1 MEILNGILVQPRGRG
16 DTTQAENSDWANLG
30 YYEKRNRELGL
41 PDENEKRIV
50 FMGDSITEE
59 WGNLYPEFFSGNYY
73 INRGIGGQTTP
84 QMLIRFKPDAI
95 DLNPHAII
103 ILAGTNDIAGNTGP
117 STVKMI
123 TDNIFSMAELAIAY
137 EIKVVLSSILPVY
150 QYPWV
155 DDVLDPPSSIDS
167 INSKIKEYV
176 ENKGLVYLDYYS
188 SMVDDRKGLKL
199 DFTGDGVHPNEAGYR
214 VMSAIAGEI
223 ISQVLY

>member
-1 MEILNGILVQPRGRG
+1 MENDIRIV
-16 DTTQAENSDWANLG
+16 TTQAENSDWANLG

-59 WGNLYPEFFSGNYY
+59 WSNLYPEFFSGNYY

-84 QMLIRFKPDAI
+84 QMLIRLKPDAI
-95 DLNPHAII
+95 DLKPYAII

-137 EIKVVLSSILPVY
+137 EIKVVLASILPVY

-155 DDVLDPPSSIDS
+155 DDVLDPTSVIDS

-199 DFTGDGVHPNEAGYR
+199 DFTGDGVHPNEAGYK
-214 VMSAIAGEI
+214 VMSAIADEI
-223 ISQVLY
+223 ISQVSY

>member
-1 MEILNGILVQPRGRG
+1 MENDIRIV
-16 DTTQAENSDWANLG
+16 TTQAENSDWANLG

-95 DLNPHAII
+95 DLKPDVIV

-117 STVKMI
+117 STVRMI
-123 TDNIFSMAELAIAY
+123 TDNIFSMAELAKAH
-137 EIKVVLSSILPVY
+137 EIKVVLASILPVY
-150 QYPWV
+150 QYSWA
-155 DDVLDPPSSIDS
+155 DDVLDPPSIVDS
-167 INSKIKEYV
+167 INRKIKEYV
-176 ENKGLVYLDYYS
+176 ENQGLVYLDYYS

-199 DFTGDGVHPNEAGYR
+199 DYTGDGVHPNEAGYK
-214 VMSAIAGEI
+214 VMSAIADDI
-223 ISQVLY
+223 ILQALD

>member
-1 MEILNGILVQPRGRG
+1 MENDIRIA
-16 DTTQAENSDWANLG
+16 TTQAENSDWANLG

-95 DLNPHAII
+95 DLKPYAII

-117 STVKMI
+117 STVRMI
-123 TDNIFSMAELAIAY
+123 TDNIFSMAELAKAY
-137 EIKVVLSSILPVY
+137 DIIVVLASILPVY
-150 QYPWV
+150 QYSWA
-155 DDVLDPPSSIDS
+155 DDVIDPPSMIDS
-167 INSKIKEYV
+167 VNSKIKEYV
-176 ENKGLVYLDYYS
+176 ENQGLVYLDYYS

-199 DFTGDGVHPNEAGYR
+199 DYTGDGVHPNEAGYK
-214 VMSAIAGEI
+214 VMSAIADDI
-223 ISQVLY
+223 ILQALD

>member
-1 MEILNGILVQPRGRG
+1 MENDTSIA
-16 DTTQAENSDWANLG
+16 TTQAENSDWANLG
-30 YYEKRNRELGL
+30 YYEKRNRELGF

>member
-1 MEILNGILVQPRGRG
+1 MENDIRIV
-16 DTTQAENSDWANLG
+16 TTQAENSDWANLG
-30 YYEKRNRELGL
+30 YYKKRNRELGL

-59 WGNLYPEFFSGNYY
+59 WSNLYPEFFSGNYY

-95 DLNPHAII
+95 DLKPDVIV

-117 STVKMI
+117 STVRTI

-137 EIKVVLSSILPVY
+137 DIIVVLASILPVY
-150 QYPWV
+150 QYSWA
-155 DDVLDPPSSIDS
+155 DDVIDPPSMIDS
-167 INSKIKEYV
+167 VNSKIKEYV
-176 ENKGLVYLDYYS
+176 ENQGLVYLDYYS

-199 DFTGDGVHPNEAGYR
+199 DYTGDGVHPNEAGYK
-214 VMSAIAGEI
+214 VMSAIADDI
-223 ISQVLY
+223 ILQALD

>member
-1 MEILNGILVQPRGRG
+1 MENDIRIV
-16 DTTQAENSDWANLG
+16 TTQAENSDWANLG

-41 PDENEKRIV
+41 PGENEKRIV

-59 WGNLYPEFFSGNYY
+59 WGNLYPEFFSGKNY

-95 DLNPHAII
+95 DLKPDAIV

-117 STVKMI
+117 STVRMI

-137 EIKVVLSSILPVY
+137 DIIVVLASILPVY
-150 QYPWV
+150 QYSWV
-155 DDVLDPPSSIDS
+155 DDVLDPPSMIDS
-167 INSKIKEYV
+167 VNRKIKEYV
-176 ENKGLVYLDYYS
+176 ENQGLVYLDYYS

-199 DFTGDGVHPNEAGYR
+199 DYTGDGVHPNEAGYK
-214 VMSAIAGEI
+214 VMSAIADDI
-223 ISQVLY
+223 ILQALD

>member
-1 MEILNGILVQPRGRG
+1 MENDIRIA
-16 DTTQAENSDWANLG
+16 TTQAENSDWANLG
-30 YYEKRNRELGL
+30 HYEKRNRELGL

-95 DLNPHAII
+95 DLKPYAII

-117 STVKMI
+117 STIRMI
-123 TDNIFSMAELAIAY
+123 TDNLFSMAELAIAY
-137 EIKVVLSSILPVY
+137 EIKVVLASILPVY

-155 DDVLDPPSSIDS
+155 DDVLDPPSVIDS

-199 DFTGDGVHPNEAGYR
+199 DFTGDGVHPNEAGYK
-214 VMSAIAGEI
+214 VMSAIADEI

>member
-1 MEILNGILVQPRGRG
+1 MPE
-16 DTTQAENSDWANLG
+16 
-30 YYEKRNRELGL
+30 
-41 PDENEKRIV
+41 ENEKRIV
-50 FMGDSITEE
+50 LMGDSITEE
-59 WGNLYPEFFSGNYY
+59 WSNLYPEFFSGNNY

-95 DLNPHAII
+95 DLKPYAII

-155 DDVLDPPSSIDS
+155 DDVLDPPSAIDS

-176 ENKGLVYLDYYS
+176 ENKGLLYLDYYS

-199 DFTGDGVHPNEAGYR
+199 DFTGDGVHPNEAGYK
-214 VMSAIAGEI
+214 VMSAIADEI
-223 ISQVLY
+223 ISQDFVLS

>member
-1 MEILNGILVQPRGRG
+1 MENDIRIA
-16 DTTQAENSDWANLG
+16 TTQAENSDWANLG

-95 DLNPHAII
+95 DLKPYAII

-117 STVKMI
+117 STVRMI

-155 DDVLDPPSSIDS
+155 DDVLDPPSAIDS

-223 ISQVLY
+223 ISQVSY

>member
-1 MEILNGILVQPRGRG
+1 MENDISIA
-16 DTTQAENSDWANLG
+16 TTQAENSDWANLG

-95 DLNPHAII
+95 DLKPYAII

-117 STVKMI
+117 STVRMI
-123 TDNIFSMAELAIAY
+123 TDNIFSMAELAISY

-155 DDVLDPPSSIDS
+155 DDVLDPPSAIDS

-176 ENKGLVYLDYYS
+176 ENKGLLYLDYYS

-223 ISQVLY
+223 ISQVSY